1 MWSEFIGVGFLNC
14 WRLSSLALFLSAL
27 WVDALQFPGSLGAS
41 GIGPAGPAGLEVAAV
56 EGAEVPVL
64 VFPVYD
70 LLSP

>member
-1 MWSEFIGVGFLNC
+1 M
-14 WRLSSLALFLSAL
+14 SSLVLVLLVVGDCLAGRSFLFLSAL

-70 LLSP
+70 LL